1 MTLVSSSSI
10 RLPAGIQEFSLSV
23 EYRNNLFI
31 FENQSMQHCMRKTV
45 VIFTTCNYNDYRLVD
60 TNQKNKNHR
69 EWRCFIMGMKKL
81 ILAGALG
88 IAALSGTN
96 LPGLEVTKASAASI
110 ESNFSTLEG
119 RVVEVDNGV
128 IVVKSKQYE
137 EPVSVYIDS
146 LSNVKVGDEV
156 KATGSMMRNFT
167 EYMVA
172 TAVEN
177 TTNKLGMHM
186 KEDGSPNYVIGE
198 VSKVGTME
206 DEGDGATKYVVVEYP
221 SLNGKKAIIDVFL
234 TKGQVFNAG
243 EKVKIDMKYVGWG
256 GSSINWNT
264 VDHIEKV
271 HEAKTNAENNDGVWI
286 WS

>member
-1 MTLVSSSSI
+1 
-10 RLPAGIQEFSLSV
+10 
-23 EYRNNLFI
+23 
-31 FENQSMQHCMRKTV
+31 
-45 VIFTTCNYNDYRLVD
+45 
-60 TNQKNKNHR
+60 
-69 EWRCFIMGMKKL
+69 MGMKKI
-81 ILAGALG
+81 ILAVALG

-96 LPGLEVTKASAASI
+96 VPGLEVTKASAASI

-172 TAVEN
+172 TEIEN

-186 KEDGSPNYVIGE
+186 NEDGSPDYVIGE

-221 SLNGKKAIIDVFL
+221 SLNGKKVIIDVFL
-234 TKGQVFNAG
+234 TKGQVFKAG

-264 VDHIEKV
+264 TDHIEKV
-271 HEAKTNAENNDGVWI
+271 YEVKSSVENNDDVWI

>member
-1 MTLVSSSSI
+1 
-10 RLPAGIQEFSLSV
+10 
-23 EYRNNLFI
+23 
-31 FENQSMQHCMRKTV
+31 
-45 VIFTTCNYNDYRLVD
+45 
-60 TNQKNKNHR
+60 
-69 EWRCFIMGMKKL
+69 MGMKKI

-96 LPGLEVTKASAASI
+96 LPGLEATKASAASI

-177 TTNKLGMHM
+177 TSNKLGMHM
-186 KEDGSPNYVIGE
+186 KEDGSPDYVIGK
-198 VSKVGTME
+198 VSKVATME
-206 DEGDGATKYVVVEYP
+206 DEVEGSTKYVVVQYP
-221 SLNGKKAIIDVFL
+221 SVNGKKAIIDVYL
-234 TKGQVFNAG
+234 TKGQVFNTG

-256 GSSINWNT
+256 GISINWNT
-264 VDHIEKV
+264 TDHIEKV
-271 HEAKTNAENNDGVWI
+271 HEAKNNIENNDDVWI

>member
-1 MTLVSSSSI
+1 
-10 RLPAGIQEFSLSV
+10 
-23 EYRNNLFI
+23 
-31 FENQSMQHCMRKTV
+31 
-45 VIFTTCNYNDYRLVD
+45 
-60 TNQKNKNHR
+60 
-69 EWRCFIMGMKKL
+69 MGMKKI

-96 LPGLEVTKASAASI
+96 VPGLEVTKASAASI

-128 IVVKSKQYE
+128 IIVKSKQYE

-186 KEDGSPNYVIGE
+186 KEDGSPDYVIGE
-198 VSKVGTME
+198 VSKVGT
-206 DEGDGATKYVVVEYP
+206 DDATKYVVVEYP
-221 SLNGKKAIIDVFL
+221 SLNGKKVIIDVFL

-256 GSSINWNT
+256 GNSINWNT
-264 VDHIEKV
+264 TDHIEKV
-271 HEAKTNAENNDGVWI
+271 YEVKNNVENNDDVWI

>member
-1 MTLVSSSSI
+1 
-10 RLPAGIQEFSLSV
+10 
-23 EYRNNLFI
+23 
-31 FENQSMQHCMRKTV
+31 
-45 VIFTTCNYNDYRLVD
+45 
-60 TNQKNKNHR
+60 
-69 EWRCFIMGMKKL
+69 MGMKKL

-96 LPGLEVTKASAASI
+96 LPGLELSKASAASI

-146 LSNVKVGDEV
+146 FSNVKVGDEV

-167 EYMVA
+167 EYMIA
-172 TAVEN
+172 NTVEN
-177 TTNKLGMHM
+177 TSNKLGMHM
-186 KEDGSPNYVIGE
+186 KEDGSPDYIIGE
-198 VSKVGTME
+198 VSKIGTME
-206 DEGDGATKYVVVEYP
+206 DEGNGSTKYVVVQYP
-221 SLNGKKAIIDVFL
+221 SVNGKKAIIEVYL
-234 TKGQVFNAG
+234 TKGQVFNTG

-256 GSSINWNT
+256 GISINYNT
-264 VDHIEKV
+264 TDHIEKV
-271 HEAKTNAENNDGVWI
+271 HEVKSNVENNEDVWI

>member
-1 MTLVSSSSI
+1 
-10 RLPAGIQEFSLSV
+10 
-23 EYRNNLFI
+23 
-31 FENQSMQHCMRKTV
+31 
-45 VIFTTCNYNDYRLVD
+45 
-60 TNQKNKNHR
+60 
-69 EWRCFIMGMKKL
+69 MGMKKF

-96 LPGLEVTKASAASI
+96 LPGLELTKASAASI
-110 ESNFSTLEG
+110 ESNFSILEG

-128 IVVKSKQYE
+128 IVIKSKQYE
-137 EPVSVYIDS
+137 EPVSVYMDS
-146 LSNVKVGDEV
+146 FSNVKVGDEV

-172 TAVEN
+172 TAIEN

-186 KEDGSPNYVIGE
+186 KEDGSPDYVIGE
-198 VSKVGTME
+198 VSQVGT
-206 DEGDGATKYVVVEYP
+206 DGATKYVVVEYP
-221 SLNGKKAIIDVFL
+221 SLNGKKVIIDVFL
-234 TKGQVFNAG
+234 TKGQVFHAG

-271 HEAKTNAENNDGVWI
+271 HEVQSNIENNDDVWI

>member
-1 MTLVSSSSI
+1 
-10 RLPAGIQEFSLSV
+10 
-23 EYRNNLFI
+23 
-31 FENQSMQHCMRKTV
+31 
-45 VIFTTCNYNDYRLVD
+45 
-60 TNQKNKNHR
+60 
-69 EWRCFIMGMKKL
+69 MGMKKL

-96 LPGLEVTKASAASI
+96 LPGLELSKASAASI

-119 RVVEVDNGV
+119 RVLEVDNGV

-146 LSNVKVGDEV
+146 FSNVKVGDEV

-167 EYMVA
+167 EYMIA
-172 TAVEN
+172 NTVEN
-177 TTNKLGMHM
+177 TSNKLGMHM
-186 KEDGSPNYVIGE
+186 KEDGSPDYVIGE

-206 DEGDGATKYVVVEYP
+206 DEGDSSTKYVVVQYP
-221 SLNGKKAIIDVFL
+221 SVNGKKAIIEVYL
-234 TKGQVFNAG
+234 TKGQVFNTG

-256 GSSINWNT
+256 GISINYNT
-264 VDHIEKV
+264 TDHIEKV
-271 HEAKTNAENNDGVWI
+271 HEVKSNVENNEDVWI

>member
-1 MTLVSSSSI
+1 
-10 RLPAGIQEFSLSV
+10 
-23 EYRNNLFI
+23 
-31 FENQSMQHCMRKTV
+31 
-45 VIFTTCNYNDYRLVD
+45 
-60 TNQKNKNHR
+60 
-69 EWRCFIMGMKKL
+69 MGMKKL

-96 LPGLEVTKASAASI
+96 LPGLELSKASAASI

-137 EPVSVYIDS
+137 EPVSVYMDIF
-146 LSNVKVGDEV
+146 SNVKVGDEV
-156 KATGSMMRNFT
+156 KVTGSMMRNFT
-167 EYMVA
+167 EYMIA
-172 TAVEN
+172 NTVEN
-177 TTNKLGMHM
+177 TSNKLGMHM
-186 KEDGSPNYVIGE
+186 KEDGSPDYVIGE

-206 DEGDGATKYVVVEYP
+206 EEGDGSTKYVVVEYP
-221 SLNGKKAIIDVFL
+221 SLNGKKVIIDVFL
-234 TKGQVFNAG
+234 TKGQVFHTG

-264 VDHIEKV
+264 TDNIEKV
-271 HEAKTNAENNDGVWI
+271 HEVKSDVENNDDVWI

>member
-1 MTLVSSSSI
+1 
-10 RLPAGIQEFSLSV
+10 
-23 EYRNNLFI
+23 
-31 FENQSMQHCMRKTV
+31 
-45 VIFTTCNYNDYRLVD
+45 
-60 TNQKNKNHR
+60 
-69 EWRCFIMGMKKL
+69 MGMKKL

-96 LPGLEVTKASAASI
+96 LPGLELSKASAASI

-137 EPVSVYIDS
+137 EPVSVYIDT

-167 EYMVA
+167 EYMIA
-172 TAVEN
+172 NTVEN
-177 TTNKLGMHM
+177 TSNKLGMHM
-186 KEDGSPNYVIGE
+186 KEDGSPDYVIGE
-198 VSKVGTME
+198 VSKVGTRE
-206 DEGDGATKYVVVEYP
+206 EEGEGSTKYVVVEYP
-221 SLNGKKAIIDVFL
+221 SLNGKKDIIDVFL
-234 TKGQVFNAG
+234 TKGQVFHTG
-243 EKVKIDMKYVGWG
+243 EKVKIDMKHVGWG

-264 VDHIEKV
+264 TDNIEKV
-271 HEAKTNAENNDGVWI
+271 HEVKSNAENNDDVWI

>member
-1 MTLVSSSSI
+1 
-10 RLPAGIQEFSLSV
+10 
-23 EYRNNLFI
+23 
-31 FENQSMQHCMRKTV
+31 
-45 VIFTTCNYNDYRLVD
+45 
-60 TNQKNKNHR
+60 
-69 EWRCFIMGMKKL
+69 MGMKKI

-96 LPGLEVTKASAASI
+96 LPGLEATKASAASI

-146 LSNVKVGDEV
+146 LSNVKGGDEV

-177 TTNKLGMHM
+177 TSNKLGMHM
-186 KEDGSPNYVIGE
+186 KEDGSPDYVIGE
-198 VSKVGTME
+198 VSKVATME
-206 DEGDGATKYVVVEYP
+206 DEVEGSTKYVVVQYP
-221 SLNGKKAIIDVFL
+221 SVNGKKAIIDVYL
-234 TKGQVFNAG
+234 TKGQVFNTG

-256 GSSINWNT
+256 GISINWNT
-264 VDHIEKV
+264 TDHIEKV
-271 HEAKTNAENNDGVWI
+271 HEAKNNIENNDDVWI

>member
-1 MTLVSSSSI
+1 
-10 RLPAGIQEFSLSV
+10 
-23 EYRNNLFI
+23 
-31 FENQSMQHCMRKTV
+31 
-45 VIFTTCNYNDYRLVD
+45 
-60 TNQKNKNHR
+60 
-69 EWRCFIMGMKKL
+69 MGMKKL

-96 LPGLEVTKASAASI
+96 LPGLELSKASAASI

-137 EPVSVYIDS
+137 EPISVYIDS

-167 EYMVA
+167 EYMIA
-172 TAVEN
+172 NTVEN
-177 TTNKLGMHM
+177 TSNKLGMHM
-186 KEDGSPNYVIGE
+186 KEDGSPDYVIGE
-198 VSKVGTME
+198 VSKVGTVE
-206 DEGDGATKYVVVEYP
+206 DEGDGSTKYVVVEYP
-221 SLNGKKAIIDVFL
+221 SLNGKKVIIDVFL
-234 TKGQVFNAG
+234 TKGQVFHTG
-243 EKVKIDMKYVGWG
+243 EKVKIDMKFVGWG

-264 VDHIEKV
+264 TDHIEKV
-271 HEAKTNAENNDGVWI
+271 NEVKSNVENNDDVWI

>member
-1 MTLVSSSSI
+1 
-10 RLPAGIQEFSLSV
+10 
-23 EYRNNLFI
+23 
-31 FENQSMQHCMRKTV
+31 
-45 VIFTTCNYNDYRLVD
+45 
-60 TNQKNKNHR
+60 
-69 EWRCFIMGMKKL
+69 MGMKKI

-96 LPGLEVTKASAASI
+96 LPGLEITKASAASI
-110 ESNFSTLEG
+110 ELNFSTLEG
-119 RVVEVDNGV
+119 RVVEVNNGV

-167 EYMVA
+167 EYMIA
-172 TAVEN
+172 TTVEN

-186 KEDGSPNYVIGE
+186 KEDGSPDYVIGE
-198 VSKVGTME
+198 VSKVATVE
-206 DEGDGATKYVVVEYP
+206 DEVAGSTKYVVVQYP
-221 SLNGKKAIIDVFL
+221 SVNGKKAIIEVYL
-234 TKGQVFNAG
+234 TKGQVFNTG

-256 GSSINWNT
+256 GISINYNT
-264 VDHIEKV
+264 TDHIEKV
-271 HEAKTNAENNDGVWI
+271 HEVKNNIENNEDVWI

>member
-1 MTLVSSSSI
+1 
-10 RLPAGIQEFSLSV
+10 
-23 EYRNNLFI
+23 
-31 FENQSMQHCMRKTV
+31 
-45 VIFTTCNYNDYRLVD
+45 
-60 TNQKNKNHR
+60 
-69 EWRCFIMGMKKL
+69 MGMKKI

-96 LPGLEVTKASAASI
+96 LPGLELSKASAASI
-110 ESNFSTLEG
+110 ESNLSTLEG

-167 EYMVA
+167 EYMIA
-172 TAVEN
+172 NTVEN
-177 TTNKLGMHM
+177 TSNKLGMHM
-186 KEDGSPNYVIGE
+186 KEDGSPDYVIGE
-198 VSKVGTME
+198 VSKVGTMN
-206 DEGDGATKYVVVEYP
+206 DEGDDSTKYVIVQYP
-221 SLNGKKAIIDVFL
+221 SVNGKKTIIDVFL
-234 TKGQVFNAG
+234 TKGQVFNMG

-256 GSSINWNT
+256 GISINYNT
-264 VDHIEKV
+264 TDHIEKI
-271 HEAKTNAENNDGVWI
+271 HEVKSNVENNDDVWI

>member
-1 MTLVSSSSI
+1 
-10 RLPAGIQEFSLSV
+10 
-23 EYRNNLFI
+23 
-31 FENQSMQHCMRKTV
+31 
-45 VIFTTCNYNDYRLVD
+45 
-60 TNQKNKNHR
+60 
-69 EWRCFIMGMKKL
+69 MGMKKI

-96 LPGLEVTKASAASI
+96 LPGLELSKANAASI

-167 EYMVA
+167 EYMIA
-172 TAVEN
+172 NTVEN
-177 TTNKLGMHM
+177 TSNKLGIHM
-186 KEDGSPNYVIGE
+186 KEDGSPDYVIGE
-198 VSKVGTME
+198 VSKVGTRE
-206 DEGDGATKYVVVEYP
+206 EEGEGSTKYVVVEYP
-221 SLNGKKAIIDVFL
+221 SLNGKKVIIDVFL
-234 TKGQVFNAG
+234 TKGQVFHTG

-264 VDHIEKV
+264 TDNIEKV
-271 HEAKTNAENNDGVWI
+271 HEVKSDVENNGDVWI

>member
-1 MTLVSSSSI
+1 
-10 RLPAGIQEFSLSV
+10 
-23 EYRNNLFI
+23 
-31 FENQSMQHCMRKTV
+31 
-45 VIFTTCNYNDYRLVD
+45 
-60 TNQKNKNHR
+60 
-69 EWRCFIMGMKKL
+69 MGMKKI

-96 LPGLEVTKASAASI
+96 LLGLELSKASAASI

-146 LSNVKVGDEV
+146 FSNVKVGDEV

-167 EYMVA
+167 EYMIA
-172 TAVEN
+172 NTVEN
-177 TTNKLGMHM
+177 TSNKLGMHM
-186 KEDGSPNYVIGE
+186 KEDGSPDYVIGE
-198 VSKVGTME
+198 VSKVGTMN
-206 DEGDGATKYVVVEYP
+206 DEGDVSTKYVIVQYLSV
-221 SLNGKKAIIDVFL
+221 NGKKAIIEVYL
-234 TKGQVFNAG
+234 TKGQVFNTG

-256 GSSINWNT
+256 GISINYNT
-264 VDHIEKV
+264 TDHIEKV
-271 HEAKTNAENNDGVWI
+271 HEVKSNVENNEDVWI

>member
-1 MTLVSSSSI
+1 
-10 RLPAGIQEFSLSV
+10 
-23 EYRNNLFI
+23 
-31 FENQSMQHCMRKTV
+31 
-45 VIFTTCNYNDYRLVD
+45 
-60 TNQKNKNHR
+60 
-69 EWRCFIMGMKKL
+69 MGMKKI

-96 LPGLEVTKASAASI
+96 LPGLELSKASAASM

-119 RVVEVDNGV
+119 RVIEVDNGV

-137 EPVSVYIDS
+137 EPVSVYMDS

-167 EYMVA
+167 EYMIA
-172 TAVEN
+172 NTVEN
-177 TTNKLGMHM
+177 TSNKLGMHM
-186 KEDGSPNYVIGE
+186 KEDGSPDYVIGE

-206 DEGDGATKYVVVEYP
+206 DEGEGSTKYVVVEYP
-221 SLNGKKAIIDVFL
+221 SLNGKKVIIDVFL
-234 TKGQVFNAG
+234 TKGQVFHTG

-264 VDHIEKV
+264 TDNIEKV
-271 HEAKTNAENNDGVWI
+271 HKVKSDVENNDDVWI

>member
-1 MTLVSSSSI
+1 
-10 RLPAGIQEFSLSV
+10 
-23 EYRNNLFI
+23 
-31 FENQSMQHCMRKTV
+31 
-45 VIFTTCNYNDYRLVD
+45 
-60 TNQKNKNHR
+60 
-69 EWRCFIMGMKKL
+69 MGMKKL

-96 LPGLEVTKASAASI
+96 LPGLELSKASAASI

-172 TAVEN
+172 NTVEN
-177 TTNKLGMHM
+177 TSNKLGMHM
-186 KEDGSPNYVIGE
+186 KEDGSPDYVIGE
-198 VSKVGTME
+198 VSKVGTRE
-206 DEGDGATKYVVVEYP
+206 EEGEGSTKYVVVEYP
-221 SLNGKKAIIDVFL
+221 SLNGKKVIIDVFL
-234 TKGQVFNAG
+234 TKGQVFNTG

-264 VDHIEKV
+264 VDHIERV
-271 HEAKTNAENNDGVWI
+271 YEAKTNAENNDDVWI

>member
-1 MTLVSSSSI
+1 
-10 RLPAGIQEFSLSV
+10 
-23 EYRNNLFI
+23 
-31 FENQSMQHCMRKTV
+31 
-45 VIFTTCNYNDYRLVD
+45 
-60 TNQKNKNHR
+60 
-69 EWRCFIMGMKKL
+69 MGMKKI

-96 LPGLEVTKASAASI
+96 LPGLEATKASAASI

-156 KATGSMMRNFT
+156 KATGSMMHNFT

-177 TTNKLGMHM
+177 TSNKLGMHM
-186 KEDGSPNYVIGE
+186 KEDGSPDYVIGE
-198 VSKVGTME
+198 VSKVATME
-206 DEGDGATKYVVVEYP
+206 DEVEGSTKYVVVQYP
-221 SLNGKKAIIDVFL
+221 SVNGKKAIIDVYL
-234 TKGQVFNAG
+234 TKGQVFNTG

-256 GSSINWNT
+256 GISINWNT
-264 VDHIEKV
+264 TDHIEKV
-271 HEAKTNAENNDGVWI
+271 HEAKNNIENNDDVWI

>member
-1 MTLVSSSSI
+1 
-10 RLPAGIQEFSLSV
+10 
-23 EYRNNLFI
+23 
-31 FENQSMQHCMRKTV
+31 
-45 VIFTTCNYNDYRLVD
+45 
-60 TNQKNKNHR
+60 
-69 EWRCFIMGMKKL
+69 MGMKKI

-96 LPGLEVTKASAASI
+96 LPGLELSKASATSI

-167 EYMVA
+167 EYMSA
-172 TAVEN
+172 NTVEN
-177 TTNKLGMHM
+177 TSNKLGMHM
-186 KEDGSPNYVIGE
+186 KEDGSPDYVIGE

-206 DEGDGATKYVVVEYP
+206 DEGDSSTKYVVVQYP
-221 SLNGKKAIIDVFL
+221 SVNGKKAIIEVYL
-234 TKGQVFNAG
+234 TKGQVFNTG

-256 GSSINWNT
+256 GISINYNT
-264 VDHIEKV
+264 TDHIEKV
-271 HEAKTNAENNDGVWI
+271 YEVKSNVENNDDVWI

>member
-1 MTLVSSSSI
+1 
-10 RLPAGIQEFSLSV
+10 
-23 EYRNNLFI
+23 
-31 FENQSMQHCMRKTV
+31 
-45 VIFTTCNYNDYRLVD
+45 
-60 TNQKNKNHR
+60 
-69 EWRCFIMGMKKL
+69 MGMKKL

-96 LPGLEVTKASAASI
+96 LPGLELSKASAASI

-146 LSNVKVGDEV
+146 FSNVKVGDEV

-167 EYMVA
+167 EYMIA
-172 TAVEN
+172 NTVEN
-177 TTNKLGMHM
+177 TSNKLGMHM
-186 KEDGSPNYVIGE
+186 KEDGSPDYVIGE
-198 VSKVGTME
+198 VSKVGTMN
-206 DEGDGATKYVVVEYP
+206 DEGDDSTKYVIVQYP
-221 SLNGKKAIIDVFL
+221 SVNGKKAIIDVFL
-234 TKGQVFNAG
+234 TKGQVFNMG

-256 GSSINWNT
+256 GISINYNT
-264 VDHIEKV
+264 TDHIEKV
-271 HEAKTNAENNDGVWI
+271 HEVKSNVGNNEDVWI

>member
-1 MTLVSSSSI
+1 
-10 RLPAGIQEFSLSV
+10 
-23 EYRNNLFI
+23 
-31 FENQSMQHCMRKTV
+31 
-45 VIFTTCNYNDYRLVD
+45 
-60 TNQKNKNHR
+60 
-69 EWRCFIMGMKKL
+69 MGMKKL

-96 LPGLEVTKASAASI
+96 LPGLELTKANAASI

-128 IVVKSKQYE
+128 IVVQSKQYE

-146 LSNVKVGDEV
+146 FSNVKVGDEV

-172 TAVEN
+172 TAIEN

-186 KEDGSPNYVIGE
+186 KEDGSPDYVIGE

-206 DEGDGATKYVVVEYP
+206 DEGDGANKYVVVEYP
-221 SLNGKKAIIDVFL
+221 SLNGKKVIIAVFL
-234 TKGQVFNAG
+234 TKGQVFHTG
-243 EKVKIDMKYVGWG
+243 EKVKIDMRYVGWG

-264 VDHIEKV
+264 TDHIEKV
-271 HEAKTNAENNDGVWI
+271 YEVKSNVENNDDVWI

>member
-1 MTLVSSSSI
+1 
-10 RLPAGIQEFSLSV
+10 
-23 EYRNNLFI
+23 
-31 FENQSMQHCMRKTV
+31 
-45 VIFTTCNYNDYRLVD
+45 
-60 TNQKNKNHR
+60 
-69 EWRCFIMGMKKL
+69 MGMKKI

-96 LPGLEVTKASAASI
+96 LPGLELSKASLASI
-110 ESNFSTLEG
+110 ESNLSTLEG

-167 EYMVA
+167 EYMIA
-172 TAVEN
+172 NTVEN
-177 TTNKLGMHM
+177 TSNKLGMHM
-186 KEDGSPNYVIGE
+186 KEDGSPDYVIGE

-206 DEGDGATKYVVVEYP
+206 DEGDSSTKYVVVQYP
-221 SLNGKKAIIDVFL
+221 SVNGKKAIIEVYL
-234 TKGQVFNAG
+234 TKGQVFNTG

-256 GSSINWNT
+256 GISINYNT
-264 VDHIEKV
+264 TDHIEKV
-271 HEAKTNAENNDGVWI
+271 YEVKSNVENNDDVWI

>member
-1 MTLVSSSSI
+1 
-10 RLPAGIQEFSLSV
+10 
-23 EYRNNLFI
+23 
-31 FENQSMQHCMRKTV
+31 
-45 VIFTTCNYNDYRLVD
+45 
-60 TNQKNKNHR
+60 
-69 EWRCFIMGMKKL
+69 MGMKKL

-96 LPGLEVTKASAASI
+96 LPGLELSKASAASI

-119 RVVEVDNGV
+119 RVIEVDKGV

-137 EPVSVYIDS
+137 EPVSVYMDS
-146 LSNVKVGDEV
+146 FSNVKVGDEV

-167 EYMVA
+167 EYMIA
-172 TAVEN
+172 NTVEN
-177 TTNKLGMHM
+177 TSNKLGMHM
-186 KEDGSPNYVIGE
+186 KEDGSPDYVIGE

-206 DEGDGATKYVVVEYP
+206 EEGDGSTKYVVVEYP
-221 SLNGKKAIIDVFL
+221 SLNGKKVIIDVFL
-234 TKGQVFNAG
+234 TKGQVFHTG

-264 VDHIEKV
+264 TDHIEKV
-271 HEAKTNAENNDGVWI
+271 YEVKRNAENNDDVWI

>member
-1 MTLVSSSSI
+1 
-10 RLPAGIQEFSLSV
+10 
-23 EYRNNLFI
+23 
-31 FENQSMQHCMRKTV
+31 
-45 VIFTTCNYNDYRLVD
+45 
-60 TNQKNKNHR
+60 
-69 EWRCFIMGMKKL
+69 MGMKKL

-119 RVVEVDNGV
+119 RVIEVDKGV

-137 EPVSVYIDS
+137 EPVSVYMDS
-146 LSNVKVGDEV
+146 FSNVKIGDEV

-167 EYMVA
+167 EYMIA
-172 TAVEN
+172 NTVEN
-177 TTNKLGMHM
+177 TSNKLGMHM
-186 KEDGSPNYVIGE
+186 KEDGSPDYVIGE

-206 DEGDGATKYVVVEYP
+206 EEGDVSTKYVGVEYP
-221 SLNGKKAIIDVFL
+221 SLNGKKVIIDVFL
-234 TKGQVFNAG
+234 TKGQVFHTG

-264 VDHIEKV
+264 TDHIEKV
-271 HEAKTNAENNDGVWI
+271 YEVKSNVENNDDVWI

>member
-1 MTLVSSSSI
+1 
-10 RLPAGIQEFSLSV
+10 
-23 EYRNNLFI
+23 
-31 FENQSMQHCMRKTV
+31 
-45 VIFTTCNYNDYRLVD
+45 
-60 TNQKNKNHR
+60 
-69 EWRCFIMGMKKL
+69 MGMKKL

-88 IAALSGTN
+88 ITVLSGTN
-96 LPGLEVTKASAASI
+96 VPGLEVTKASAASI

-172 TAVEN
+172 TAIEN

-186 KEDGSPNYVIGE
+186 KEDGSPDYVIGE
-198 VSKVGTME
+198 VAKVGTMK
-206 DEGDGATKYVVVEYP
+206 DEGVGATKYVVVEYP
-221 SLNGKKAIIDVFL
+221 SLNGKKVIIDVFL
-234 TKGQVFNAG
+234 TKGQVFNTG

-271 HEAKTNAENNDGVWI
+271 YDVKSNVENNDDVWI

>member
-1 MTLVSSSSI
+1 
-10 RLPAGIQEFSLSV
+10 
-23 EYRNNLFI
+23 
-31 FENQSMQHCMRKTV
+31 
-45 VIFTTCNYNDYRLVD
+45 
-60 TNQKNKNHR
+60 
-69 EWRCFIMGMKKL
+69 MGMKKI

-96 LPGLEVTKASAASI
+96 LPGLELSKASAASI
-110 ESNFSTLEG
+110 ESNLSTLEG

-167 EYMVA
+167 EYMIA
-172 TAVEN
+172 NTVEN
-177 TTNKLGMHM
+177 TSNKLGMHM
-186 KEDGSPNYVIGE
+186 KEDGSPDYVIGE

-206 DEGDGATKYVVVEYP
+206 DEGDGSTKYVVVEYP
-221 SLNGKKAIIDVFL
+221 SLNEKKVIIDVFL
-234 TKGQVFNAG
+234 TKGQVFNTG

-264 VDHIEKV
+264 TDHIEKI
-271 HEAKTNAENNDGVWI
+271 HEVKSNVENNDDVWI

>member
-1 MTLVSSSSI
+1 M
-10 RLPAGIQEFSLSV
+10 
-23 EYRNNLFI
+23 
-31 FENQSMQHCMRKTV
+31 
-45 VIFTTCNYNDYRLVD
+45 
-60 TNQKNKNHR
+60 
-69 EWRCFIMGMKKL
+69 

-96 LPGLEVTKASAASI
+96 VPGLELTKASAASI

-206 DEGDGATKYVVVEYP
+206 GEGDGATKYVVVEYP
-221 SLNGKKAIIDVFL
+221 SLNGKKDIIDVFL
-234 TKGQVFNAG
+234 TKGQVFNVG
-243 EKVKIDMKYVGWG
+243 EKVKIDMEYVGWG
-256 GSSINWNT
+256 GISINWNT

-271 HEAKTNAENNDGVWI
+271 HEAKTNAENNDDVWI

>member
-1 MTLVSSSSI
+1 
-10 RLPAGIQEFSLSV
+10 
-23 EYRNNLFI
+23 
-31 FENQSMQHCMRKTV
+31 
-45 VIFTTCNYNDYRLVD
+45 
-60 TNQKNKNHR
+60 
-69 EWRCFIMGMKKL
+69 MGMKKI

-96 LPGLEVTKASAASI
+96 LPGLELAKASAASI
-110 ESNFSTLEG
+110 ESNLSTLEG

-167 EYMVA
+167 EYMIA
-172 TAVEN
+172 TTVEN

-186 KEDGSPNYVIGE
+186 KEDGSPDYVIGE

-206 DEGDGATKYVVVEYP
+206 DEGDGSTKYVVVEYP
-221 SLNGKKAIIDVFL
+221 SLNGKKVIIDVFL
-234 TKGQVFNAG
+234 TKGQVFNSD

-264 VDHIEKV
+264 TDHIEKV
-271 HEAKTNAENNDGVWI
+271 YEVKSNVENNDDVWI
-286 WS
+286 RS